1 MELMGSRG
9 SIPASVSPI
18 FCHPWKIA
26 VGLPAQD
33 CAGWDWDERSGD
45 QAGGGGRSSSSFS
58 PWFICICRNEWRK
71 VPFWVS
77 NTYKK

>member
-45 QAGGGGRSSSSFS
+45 QAGGRGGPAPPFPPGLFAFAEMSGERSRSG
-58 PWFICICRNEWRK
+58 
-71 VPFWVS
+71 
-77 NTYKK
+77 